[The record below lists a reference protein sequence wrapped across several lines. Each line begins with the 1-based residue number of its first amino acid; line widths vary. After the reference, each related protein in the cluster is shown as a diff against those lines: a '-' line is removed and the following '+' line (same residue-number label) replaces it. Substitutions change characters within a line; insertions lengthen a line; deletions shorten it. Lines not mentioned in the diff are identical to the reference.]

1 MGRILGLQSTGT
13 PLCASAITSPD
24 VGSTCVGK
32 HRGEG
37 AGCDMLE
44 TEVAM
49 HQQLQLQQLTCK
61 LSSVG
66 HGLDSKS
73 GCCKLTRLMGSFFA
87 PSGAVSAVRN
97 AVESADEG
105 HIL

>member
-1 MGRILGLQSTGT
+1 MGRTFGLQSTGT

-44 TEVAM
+44 TELAM
-49 HQQLQLQQLTCK
+49 QQQLQLQQLTCRF
-61 LSSVG
+61 SSVG

-73 GCCKLTRLMGSFFA
+73 WVPQTYEIDGQLLRSVWRRVCRAQCS
-87 PSGAVSAVRN
+87 
-97 AVESADEG
+97 
-105 HIL
+105 